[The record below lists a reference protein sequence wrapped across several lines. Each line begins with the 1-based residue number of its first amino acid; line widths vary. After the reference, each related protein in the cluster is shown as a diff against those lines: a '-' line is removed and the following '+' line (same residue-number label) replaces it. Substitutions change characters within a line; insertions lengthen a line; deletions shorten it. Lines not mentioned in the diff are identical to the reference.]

1 MAPHALQRHP
11 QPAPGAQPRAVAV
24 RGRRGRGRAARR
36 GRLLRVHEGEPV
48 RRPVRAELRGAIGQ
62 RAEAALARA
71 HRRRRGRQ
79 GHEGRADR
87 ERRPRSPARARG
99 RVVRPGHDARSTTT
113 GLPIKEDATI
123 KIRNRIFLEGNY
135 FVELHPGSPSA
146 EELPSGE
153 TLPPNQADFPTQQH
167 QVLQDV
173 LRRDQREDFR
183 IIFDELSTALD
194 GAGAAGFNEAI
205 RYWERAYRDSAQV
218 SEAYLGTEEHD
229 LSRLLKNQGK
239 VFGALA
245 RNEDALKGFVT
256 NLNRTVAAF
265 AVQEDNLKATIPQL
279 RDVLKVG
286 RPALQSLN
294 SALPS
299 LRAFARD
306 ALPGTRAASPTLD
319 AQIPLVTAAA
329 RAGLGGRAAGP
340 RQRPARRGPRHHP
353 PQQGLD
359 EDLPL
364 HARAVG
370 VPEQR
375 AGPVREG
382 ADPRSGLRRRTG
394 NSGEP
399 WYKQQQRAFVG
410 LAGESRLFD
419 GNSSYFRVQ
428 AGGGPAQLVT
438 TGETGDDY
446 FSRQLFPI
454 EGVRPISPLDE
465 YRPKFRPDQP
475 CELQEVPDLHA
486 ENGAAA
492 EDQISPSEHPPRTPR
507 PQAREARSAL
517 EWSKLV
523 DHMRRTA
530 QGLPTFDPLVYKG
543 EAEKELL
550 ETLDL
555 VRLDERQ
562 ARGGDE
568 ASDRPRSASTCATSR
583 RSWCWP
589 PSRSAAPPTSSTSSG
604 SGCRSSTRSRSS

>member
-1 MAPHALQRHP
+1 MARTPFSEILSQ
-11 QPAPGAQPRAVAV
+11 
-24 RGRRGRGRAARR
+24 
-36 GRLLRVHEGEPV
+36 
-48 RRPVRAELRGAIGQ
+48 
-62 RAEAALARA
+62 
-71 HRRRRGRQ
+71 
-79 GHEGRADR
+79 
-87 ERRPRSPARARG
+87 
-99 RVVRPGHDARSTTT
+99 RPGHSHALSPFAAGAIAVVLLVLVAYFAFTKANPFADPYELNFVVRSANEMKQRSPVRIAGVEVGKVTKVEPIASDDRDLLPEHADESFARVTMEINDD

-173 LRRDQREDFR
+173 LRHDQREDFR
-183 IIFDELSTALD
+183 IIFDELSTALE

-306 ALPGTRAASPTLD
+306 ALPGTRAASPALD
-319 AQIPLVTAAA
+319 AQIPLVRQL
-329 RAGLGGRAAGP
+329 RALVSESEL
-340 RQRPARRGPRHHP
+340 
-353 PQQGLD
+353 QGLA
-359 EDLPL
+359 EDLRDAVPDIIHL
-364 HARAVG
+364 NKGSTKTFRQTRALSACQNNVL
-370 VPEQR
+370 VPFAKE
-375 AGPVREG
+375 PIP
-382 ADPRSGLRRRTG
+382 DPDFDEEG

-454 EGVRPISPLDE
+454 EGVRPISPLAE

-475 CELQEVPDLHA
+475 CELQEVPDL
-486 ENGAAA
+486 NA
-492 EDQISPSEHPPRTPR
+492 EDGAPAEDDIDPSGTATDAAS
-507 PQAREARSAL
+507 QARRAQSLL
-517 EWSKLV
+517 EWNKVV

-530 QGLPTFDPLVYKG
+530 QGLPTFDPFVYKG

-555 VRLDERQ
+555 IRLDSGKL
-562 ARGGDE
+562 AE
-568 ASDRPRSASTCATSR
+568 AT
-583 RSWCWP
+583 
-589 PSRSAAPPTSSTSSG
+589 G
-604 SGCRSSTRSRSS
+604 E

>member
-1 MAPHALQRHP
+1 MA
-11 QPAPGAQPRAVAV
+11 
-24 RGRRGRGRAARR
+24 
-36 GRLLRVHEGEPV
+36 RLPFSEILS
-48 RRPVRAELRGAIGQ
+48 Q
-62 RAEAALARA
+62 
-71 HRRRRGRQ
+71 
-79 GHEGRADR
+79 
-87 ERRPRSPARARG
+87 
-99 RVVRPGHDARSTTT
+99 RPGHRHALSPFAAGAIAVVLIVVVSYFAFTKANPFADPYELNFVVRSANEMKQRSPVRVAGVEVGKVTKVEPIASDDRDLLPGHADESYAKVTMRIDDDEA
-113 GLPIKEDATI
+113 LPIKEDATI

-146 EELPSGE
+146 AELPSGE

-173 LRRDQREDFR
+173 LRRDQREDFQ

-205 RYWERAYRDSAQV
+205 RYWEEAYRDSAQV

-256 NLNRTVAAF
+256 NLNRTMAAF

-299 LRAFARD
+299 LRAFARE
-306 ALPGTRAASPTLD
+306 ALPGTRAASPALD
-319 AQIPLVTAAA
+319 AQIPLV
-329 RAGLGGRAAGP
+329 
-340 RQRPARRGPRHHP
+340 RQLR
-353 PQQGLD
+353 QLVSQDELQGLAND
-359 EDLPL
+359 
-364 HARAVG
+364 
-370 VPEQR
+370 
-375 AGPVREG
+375 
-382 ADPRSGLRRRTG
+382 LRRALPDIVKFNQGSTKTFRYTRALSSCQ
-394 NSGEP
+394 NNVLVPFAKEPIPDPDFASDNPDDDNTGEP

-419 GNSSYFRVQ
+419 ANSSFFRVQ

-438 TGETGDDY
+438 TGEAGQDY

-454 EGVRPISPLDE
+454 EGVRPISPLSDE

-486 ENGAAA
+486 EDGDAA
-492 EDQISPSEHPPRTPR
+492 EEQISPQNVRNDPTT
-507 PQAREARSAL
+507 QARVAKAQL
-517 EWSKLV
+517 EWTKLT

-530 QGLPTFDPLVYKG
+530 LGQPTFDPMVYKG
-543 EAEKELL
+543 PL
-550 ETLDL
+550 EQEVLKALDL
-555 VRLDERQ
+555 VRLDNGKL
-562 ARGGDE
+562 AD
-568 ASDRPRSASTCATSR
+568 APK
-583 RSWCWP
+583 
-589 PSRSAAPPTSSTSSG
+589 AAEVTE
-604 SGCRSSTRSRSS
+604 

>member
-1 MAPHALQRHP
+1 MASRNAFTDMLRQR
-11 QPAPGAQPRAVAV
+11 PGRSGLSPFTAGAIAIVVILVGAYFAYTKANPFDDPYELSFVV
-24 RGRRGRGRAARR
+24 RSANEMKQRS
-36 GRLLRVHEGEPV
+36 PV
-48 RRPVRAELRGAIGQ
+48 RVAGVEVGKVTEVEPIPADERDLLPEHADESFARVKMRIDDD
-62 RAEAALARA
+62 EAR
-71 HRRRRGRQ
+71 
-79 GHEGRADR
+79 
-87 ERRPRSPARARG
+87 
-99 RVVRPGHDARSTTT
+99 
-113 GLPIKEDATI
+113 PIKEDATI

-183 IIFDELSTALD
+183 IIFDELSTALE

-218 SEAYLGTEEHD
+218 SEAYLGTEDHD
-229 LSRLLKNQGK
+229 LSRLLKSQGK

-245 RNEDALKGFVT
+245 RNEDALKGLVT

-279 RDVLKVG
+279 RDVVKVG

-299 LRAFARD
+299 LRAFARE

-319 AQIPLVTAAA
+319 AQIPLV
-329 RAGLGGRAAGP
+329 RELRGLVAKDEL
-340 RQRPARRGPRHHP
+340 
-353 PQQGLD
+353 QGLAN
-359 EDLPL
+359 DLRSAVPDIVHL
-364 HARAVG
+364 NKGSTKTFQYTRALSACQNNVL
-370 VPEQR
+370 VPFAKE
-375 AGPVREG
+375 PIP
-382 ADPRSGLRRRTG
+382 DPDFASDNPDDDNTG
-394 NSGEP
+394 QP

-419 GNSSYFRVQ
+419 ANSSYFRVQ

-438 TGETGDDY
+438 TGEAGQDY

-454 EGVRPISPLDE
+454 EGVRPISPLDG

-486 ENGAAA
+486 EDGDAA
-492 EDQISPSEHPPRTPR
+492 EEEISPQNVRNDPATL
-507 PQAREARSAL
+507 ARVAKAQL
-517 EWSKLV
+517 EWTKLT

-530 QGLPTFDPLVYKG
+530 LGQPTLDPMVYKG
-543 EAEKELL
+543 AL
-550 ETLDL
+550 EREMLERLDL
-555 VRLDERQ
+555 IRLDSGKL
-562 ARGGDE
+562 AD
-568 ASDRPRSASTCATSR
+568 
-583 RSWCWP
+583 
-589 PSRSAAPPTSSTSSG
+589 AAKAAG
-604 SGCRSSTRSRSS
+604 VAE

>member
-1 MAPHALQRHP
+1 MA
-11 QPAPGAQPRAVAV
+11 
-24 RGRRGRGRAARR
+24 
-36 GRLLRVHEGEPV
+36 RLPFSEIL
-48 RRPVRAELRGAIGQ
+48 GQ
-62 RAEAALARA
+62 
-71 HRRRRGRQ
+71 
-79 GHEGRADR
+79 
-87 ERRPRSPARARG
+87 
-99 RVVRPGHDARSTTT
+99 RPGHRHTLSPFAAGAIAVVLLLVATYFAFTKANPFADPYELNFVVRSANEMKQRSPVRIAGVEVGKVTKVEPIATDDRELLPEHADESFARVTMQIDDD

-146 EELPSGE
+146 AELPSGE

-173 LRRDQREDFR
+173 LRRDQREDFQ

-205 RYWERAYRDSAQV
+205 RYWEEAYRDSAQV

-256 NLNRTVAAF
+256 NLNRTMAAF

-299 LRAFARD
+299 LRAFARE
-306 ALPGTRAASPTLD
+306 ALPGTRAASPALD
-319 AQIPLVTAAA
+319 AQIPLV
-329 RAGLGGRAAGP
+329 
-340 RQRPARRGPRHHP
+340 RQLR
-353 PQQGLD
+353 QLVSEDELQGLAH
-359 EDLPL
+359 DLRSAIPDIIHL
-364 HARAVG
+364 NKGSTKTFRYTRALSACQNNVL
-370 VPEQR
+370 VPFAKE
-375 AGPVREG
+375 PIP
-382 ADPRSGLRRRTG
+382 DPDFASDNPDDDNT
-394 NSGEP
+394 GEP

-419 GNSSYFRVQ
+419 GNSSLFRVQ
-428 AGGGPAQLVT
+428 AGGGPVQLVT
-438 TGETGDDY
+438 TGEAGQDY

-454 EGVRPISPLDE
+454 EGVRPISPLSDE

-486 ENGAAA
+486 EDGDAA
-492 EDQISPSEHPPRTPR
+492 EEEVSPTSIRNDPATL
-507 PQAREARSAL
+507 AREEKAQF
-517 EWSKLV
+517 EWAKVV
-523 DHMRRTA
+523 DHMWRTA
-530 QGLPTFDPLVYKG
+530 RGLPTFDPFVYTTPQT
-543 EAEKELL
+543 EKEQLKA
-550 ETLDL
+550 LDL
-555 VRLDERQ
+555 VRLDNGKL
-562 ARGGDE
+562 AE
-568 ASDRPRSASTCATSR
+568 ADK
-583 RSWCWP
+583 
-589 PSRSAAPPTSSTSSG
+589 
-604 SGCRSSTRSRSS
+604 

>member
-1 MAPHALQRHP
+1 MASRNVFTDMLRQR
-11 QPAPGAQPRAVAV
+11 PGRSGLSPFVAGAIAIVVIVIGAYFAYTKANPFDDPYELSFVV
-24 RGRRGRGRAARR
+24 RSANEMKQRS
-36 GRLLRVHEGEPV
+36 PV
-48 RRPVRAELRGAIGQ
+48 RVAGVEVGKVTEVEPIPADERDLLPEHADESYARVKMRIDDD
-62 RAEAALARA
+62 EA
-71 HRRRRGRQ
+71 
-79 GHEGRADR
+79 
-87 ERRPRSPARARG
+87 
-99 RVVRPGHDARSTTT
+99 
-113 GLPIKEDATI
+113 LPIKEDATI

-183 IIFDELSTALD
+183 IIFDELSTALE

-218 SEAYLGTEEHD
+218 SEAYLGTENHD
-229 LSRLLKNQGK
+229 LSRLLRSQGK

-279 RDVLKVG
+279 RDVVKVG

-299 LRAFARD
+299 LRAFARE
-306 ALPGTRAASPTLD
+306 ALPGTRAASPALD
-319 AQIPLVTAAA
+319 AQIPLV
-329 RAGLGGRAAGP
+329 RQLRGLVGEDEL
-340 RQRPARRGPRHHP
+340 
-353 PQQGLD
+353 QGLAN
-359 EDLPL
+359 DLRSAIPDL
-364 HARAVG
+364 VKLNKGSTKTFQYTRALSSCQNNVLL
-370 VPEQR
+370 PFAKE
-375 AGPVREG
+375 PIP
-382 ADPRSGLRRRTG
+382 DPDFASDNPDDD

-419 GNSSYFRVQ
+419 ANSSFFRVQ

-454 EGVRPISPLDE
+454 EGVRPISPLDG

-475 CELQEVPDLHA
+475 CEMQEVPDLNA
-486 ENGAAA
+486 EDGDAA
-492 EDQISPSEHPPRTPR
+492 EEQIN
-507 PQAREARSAL
+507 PQNVRSDPATLERVANAQL
-517 EWSKLV
+517 EWTKLT

-530 QGLPTFDPLVYKG
+530 LGQPTLDPMVYKG
-543 EAEKELL
+543 ALEKEML
-550 ETLDL
+550 ERLDL
-555 VRLDERQ
+555 IRLDSGKL
-562 ARGGDE
+562 AD
-568 ASDRPRSASTCATSR
+568 APK
-583 RSWCWP
+583 
-589 PSRSAAPPTSSTSSG
+589 AAG
-604 SGCRSSTRSRSS
+604 VGE

>member
-1 MAPHALQRHP
+1 M
-11 QPAPGAQPRAVAV
+11 PRLPYSEIL
-24 RGRRGRGRAARR
+24 GK
-36 GRLLRVHEGEPV
+36 
-48 RRPVRAELRGAIGQ
+48 
-62 RAEAALARA
+62 
-71 HRRRRGRQ
+71 
-79 GHEGRADR
+79 
-87 ERRPRSPARARG
+87 
-99 RVVRPGHDARSTTT
+99 RPGHRHALSPFAAGAIATVLLAVVSYFAYTKANPFADPYELNFVVRSANDLKQRSPVRVAGVDVGKVTNVEPIPSDERDLLPEHADESFARVTMQIDDE
-113 GLPIKEDATI
+113 GLPVKEDATI

-183 IIFDELSTALD
+183 IIFDELSTALK

-218 SEAYLGTEEHD
+218 SEAYLGTENHD
-229 LSRLLKNQGK
+229 LSRLLKGQGK
-239 VFGALA
+239 VFGALS
-245 RNEDALKGFVT
+245 RNENALKGFVT

-319 AQIPLVTAAA
+319 AQIPLVRQL
-329 RAGLGGRAAGP
+329 RALVSENEL
-340 RQRPARRGPRHHP
+340 
-353 PQQGLD
+353 QGLAA
-359 EDLPL
+359 DLRGAVPDIIHL
-364 HARAVG
+364 NKGSTKTFRYTRALSACQNNVL
-370 VPEQR
+370 VPFAKE
-375 AGPVREG
+375 PIP
-382 ADPRSGLRRRTG
+382 DPDFASDDPEVD
-394 NSGEP
+394 NSDEP
-399 WYKQQQRAFVG
+399 WFKQQQRAFVG

-419 GNSSYFRVQ
+419 GNSSFFRVQ

-438 TGETGDDY
+438 TGETGEDY
-446 FSRQLFPI
+446 FSSQLFPV
-454 EGVRPISPLDE
+454 EGVRPISPLAD

-486 ENGAAA
+486 ENGAPA
-492 EDQISPSEHPPRTPR
+492 EDPVSA
-507 PQAREARSAL
+507 QATSTDPATLAL
-517 EWSKLV
+517 EAKTDLAWTKLV

-530 QGLPTFDPLVYKG
+530 QGQPTFDPLVYKG
-543 EAEKELL
+543 ENEKEM
-550 ETLDL
+550 LDKLGL
-555 VRLDERQ
+555 VRLDNGKLAE
-562 ARGGDE
+562 DV
-568 ASDRPRSASTCATSR
+568 SK
-583 RSWCWP
+583 
-589 PSRSAAPPTSSTSSG
+589 
-604 SGCRSSTRSRSS
+604 

>member
-1 MAPHALQRHP
+1 M
-11 QPAPGAQPRAVAV
+11 PRAPFSD
-24 RGRRGRGRAARR
+24 
-36 GRLLRVHEGEPV
+36 LL
-48 RRPVRAELRGAIGQ
+48 GQ
-62 RAEAALARA
+62 
-71 HRRRRGRQ
+71 
-79 GHEGRADR
+79 
-87 ERRPRSPARARG
+87 
-99 RVVRPGHDARSTTT
+99 RPGHRHTVTPFVAGAVAIVVLVLGAYFAFTKANPFADPYELNFVVRSANEMKQRSPVRIAGVEVGKVTAVEPIASDDRDLLPGHADESFARVKMEIEDE

-153 TLPPNQADFPTQQH
+153 TLPPDQADFPVQQH

-173 LRRDQREDFR
+173 LRRDQRDNFR
-183 IIFDELSTALD
+183 IIFDELSTALE

-218 SEAYLGTEEHD
+218 SEAYLGTENHD
-229 LSRLLKNQGK
+229 LSRLLKSQGK

-245 RNEDALKGFVT
+245 RNEDALKGLVT

-306 ALPGTRAASPTLD
+306 ALPGTRAASPALD
-319 AQIPLVTAAA
+319 AQIPLV
-329 RAGLGGRAAGP
+329 RQLRGLVSEDEL
-340 RQRPARRGPRHHP
+340 
-353 PQQGLD
+353 QGLAA
-359 EDLPL
+359 DLRDAIPDIVHL
-364 HARAVG
+364 NKGSTKTFRYTRALSACQNNVL
-370 VPEQR
+370 VPFAKE
-375 AGPVREG
+375 PIP
-382 ADPRSGLRRRTG
+382 DPDFASDDPDVD

-399 WYKQQQRAFVG
+399 WFKQQQRAFVG

-419 GNSSYFRVQ
+419 GNSSFFRVQ

-446 FSRQLFPI
+446 FSSQLFPI
-454 EGVRPISPLDE
+454 EGVRPISPLADE

-486 ENGAAA
+486 EDGDAA
-492 EDQISPSEHPPRTPR
+492 EEEISPQNVRNDPAT
-507 PQAREARSAL
+507 QARVAKAQL
-517 EWSKLV
+517 EWTKLT

-530 QGLPTFDPLVYKG
+530 L
-543 EAEKELL
+543 
-550 ETLDL
+550 
-555 VRLDERQ
+555 RSDER
-562 ARGGDE
+562 RVE
-568 ASDRPRSASTCATSR
+568 NT
-583 RSWCWP
+583 
-589 PSRSAAPPTSSTSSG
+589 
-604 SGCRSSTRSRSS
+604 

>member
-1 MAPHALQRHP
+1 M
-11 QPAPGAQPRAVAV
+11 PRLPYSEIL
-24 RGRRGRGRAARR
+24 GK
-36 GRLLRVHEGEPV
+36 
-48 RRPVRAELRGAIGQ
+48 
-62 RAEAALARA
+62 
-71 HRRRRGRQ
+71 
-79 GHEGRADR
+79 
-87 ERRPRSPARARG
+87 
-99 RVVRPGHDARSTTT
+99 RPGHRHALSPFAAGAIAAVLLAVVSYFAYTKANPFADPYELNFVVRSANDLKQRSPVRVAGVDVGKVTNVEPIPSDERDLLPEHADESFARVTMQIDDE
-113 GLPIKEDATI
+113 GLPVKEDATI

-183 IIFDELSTALD
+183 IIFDELSTALK

-218 SEAYLGTEEHD
+218 SEAYLGTENHD
-229 LSRLLKNQGK
+229 LSRLLKGQGK
-239 VFGALA
+239 VFGALS
-245 RNEDALKGFVT
+245 RNENALKGFVT

-319 AQIPLVTAAA
+319 AQIPLVRQL
-329 RAGLGGRAAGP
+329 RALVSENEL
-340 RQRPARRGPRHHP
+340 
-353 PQQGLD
+353 QGLAA
-359 EDLPL
+359 DLRDAVPDIIHL
-364 HARAVG
+364 NKGSTKTFRYTRALSACQNNVL
-370 VPEQR
+370 VPFAKE
-375 AGPVREG
+375 PIP
-382 ADPRSGLRRRTG
+382 DPDFASDDPEVD
-394 NSGEP
+394 NSDEP
-399 WYKQQQRAFVG
+399 WFKQQQRAFVG

-419 GNSSYFRVQ
+419 GNSSFFRVQ

-438 TGETGDDY
+438 TGETGEDY
-446 FSRQLFPI
+446 FSSQLFPV
-454 EGVRPISPLDE
+454 EGVRPISPLAD

-486 ENGAAA
+486 ENGAPA
-492 EDQISPSEHPPRTPR
+492 EDPVSA
-507 PQAREARSAL
+507 QATSTDPATLAL
-517 EWSKLV
+517 EAKTDLAWTKLV

-543 EAEKELL
+543 ENEKEM
-550 ETLDL
+550 LDKLGL
-555 VRLDERQ
+555 VRLD
-562 ARGGDE
+562 
-568 ASDRPRSASTCATSR
+568 
-583 RSWCWP
+583 
-589 PSRSAAPPTSSTSSG
+589 SG
-604 SGCRSSTRSRSS
+604 KLAEDVSK

>member
-1 MAPHALQRHP
+1 MAKLPYSE
-11 QPAPGAQPRAVAV
+11 
-24 RGRRGRGRAARR
+24 
-36 GRLLRVHEGEPV
+36 LLGK
-48 RRPVRAELRGAIGQ
+48 
-62 RAEAALARA
+62 
-71 HRRRRGRQ
+71 
-79 GHEGRADR
+79 
-87 ERRPRSPARARG
+87 
-99 RVVRPGHDARSTTT
+99 RPGHRQRLSPFAAGAIATVVFAVVAYFAYTKANPFADPYELNFVVRSANELKQRSPVRIAGVDVGKVTEVEPIASDDRDLLPGHADESYARVTMQIEDDEA
-113 GLPIKEDATI
+113 LPIKEDATI

-183 IIFDELSTALD
+183 IIFDELSTALE

-218 SEAYLGTEEHD
+218 SEAYLGTENHD
-229 LSRLLKNQGK
+229 LSRLLRSQGK
-239 VFGALA
+239 VFGALS

-265 AVQEDNLKATIPQL
+265 ASQEDNLKATIPQL
-279 RDVLKVG
+279 RDVVKVG

-319 AQIPLVTAAA
+319 AQIPLVQQL
-329 RAGLGGRAAGP
+329 RALVSENEL
-340 RQRPARRGPRHHP
+340 
-353 PQQGLD
+353 QGLAG
-359 EDLPL
+359 DLRDALPDIIHL
-364 HARAVG
+364 NKGSTKTFRYTRTLSACQNNVLVPFARE
-370 VPEQR
+370 PI
-375 AGPVREG
+375 P
-382 ADPRSGLRRRTG
+382 DPDFDTDNPDDD

-399 WYKQQQRAFVG
+399 WFEQQQRAFVG

-419 GNSSYFRVQ
+419 GNSSFFRVQ
-428 AGGGPAQLVT
+428 AGGGPVQLVT
-438 TGETGDDY
+438 TGEAGQDY

-454 EGVRPISPLDE
+454 EGVRPISPLSDQ

-486 ENGAAA
+486 EDGAAA
-492 EDQISPSEHPPRTPR
+492 ETQVSPTSVRNDPATK
-507 PQAREARSAL
+507 AREAKANF
-517 EWSKLV
+517 EWAKVV

-530 QGLPTFDPLVYKG
+530 QGLPTFDPFVYVGKN
-543 EAEKELL
+543 EKEM
-550 ETLDL
+550 LDKLGL
-555 VRLDERQ
+555 VRL
-562 ARGGDE
+562 
-568 ASDRPRSASTCATSR
+568 ASGKLAEDTSK
-583 RSWCWP
+583 
-589 PSRSAAPPTSSTSSG
+589 
-604 SGCRSSTRSRSS
+604 

>member
-1 MAPHALQRHP
+1 MASRNVFTDMLRHR
-11 QPAPGAQPRAVAV
+11 PGRSGMSPFAAGAVAV
-24 RGRRGRGRAARR
+24 VV
-36 GRLLRVHEGEPV
+36 LLVGSYFAYTKANPFDDPYELSFVVRSANEMKQRSPV
-48 RRPVRAELRGAIGQ
+48 RVAGVEVGKVTEVEPIPADERDLLPEHADESYARVKMRIDDD
-62 RAEAALARA
+62 EA
-71 HRRRRGRQ
+71 
-79 GHEGRADR
+79 
-87 ERRPRSPARARG
+87 
-99 RVVRPGHDARSTTT
+99 
-113 GLPIKEDATI
+113 LPIKEDATI

-173 LRRDQREDFR
+173 LRRDQRDDFR
-183 IIFDELSTALD
+183 IIFDELSTALE

-218 SEAYLGTEEHD
+218 SEAYLGTENHD
-229 LSRLLKNQGK
+229 LSRLLRSQGK

-279 RDVLKVG
+279 RDVVKVG

-299 LRAFARD
+299 LRAFARE

-319 AQIPLVTAAA
+319 AQTPLV
-329 RAGLGGRAAGP
+329 RQLRGLVGEDEL
-340 RQRPARRGPRHHP
+340 
-353 PQQGLD
+353 QGLAHD
-359 EDLPL
+359 LRSAIPDLVKLNKGSTKTFQYTRALSSCQNNVLVPFAKEPIPDPDFASDNPED
-364 HARAVG
+364 
-370 VPEQR
+370 
-375 AGPVREG
+375 
-382 ADPRSGLRRRTG
+382 D

-399 WYKQQQRAFVG
+399 WYRQQQRAFVG

-419 GNSSYFRVQ
+419 ANSSFFRVQ

-454 EGVRPISPLDE
+454 EGVRPISPLDG

-475 CELQEVPDLHA
+475 CEMQEVPNLHA
-486 ENGAAA
+486 AQAPAAEQEINPQGTITSAAA
-492 EDQISPSEHPPRTPR
+492 K
-507 PQAREARSAL
+507 AREAKANF
-517 EWSKLV
+517 EWNKLV

-530 QGLPTFDPLVYKG
+530 QGLPTFDPLVYVGKN
-543 EAEKELL
+543 EKEM
-550 ETLDL
+550 LDKLGL
-555 VRLDERQ
+555 VRLD
-562 ARGGDE
+562 
-568 ASDRPRSASTCATSR
+568 
-583 RSWCWP
+583 
-589 PSRSAAPPTSSTSSG
+589 SG
-604 SGCRSSTRSRSS
+604 KLAEDVSK